1 MTGAEPAQR
10 GFTLV
15 EVMVA
20 LVIVA
25 FVLPARLMGFNQ
37 QADGI
42 SYLREKSV
50 AHWVASNK
58 LTETRL
64 QVSRS
69 GRLFQG
75 RRNGSAE
82 MLERDWFW
90 WISSEPTEVEDF
102 YRVEIKVATS
112 EDGENR
118 PLVTIVGFIAAAQG
132 ERSGP

>member
-1 MTGAEPAQR
+1 MPADRGQR

-25 FVLPARLMGFNQ
+25 VVLPALLMGFNQ

-42 SYLREKSV
+42 NYLREKSV

-58 LTETRL
+58 LAETRI
-64 QVSRS
+64 QASRS

-75 RRNGSAE
+75 RRSGSAE
-82 MLERDWFW
+82 MLERDWYW
-90 WISSEPTEVEDF
+90 WISSEATDVEDF
-102 YRVEIKVATS
+102 YRVEIKVADN
-112 EDGENR
+112 EEGENQ
-118 PLVTIVGFIAAAQG
+118 PLATLVAFIAAAAG
-132 ERSGP
+132 ESSGPG